1 MKWNLNYI
9 QKYAKPS
16 LDFSEEIIFE
26 DSIINKLNGV
36 YGLENITV
44 IGKLKYIS
52 SISQCTVDFKVCG
65 FMKMKCAIS
74 NEDINYKFEDSDTIV
89 FSFEKT
95 DDDSEI
101 IFAKGNIIDLDP
113 YIWQLIVVNVP
124 LKVVKEGAKL
134 SKSKGKN
141 WQIGDFEEK
150 NEPYSLP
157 GSNAITSSIEADVET
172 FLRVTVS

>member
-101 IFAKGNIIDLDP
+101 IFAKGNI
-113 YIWQLIVVNVP
+113 VP

-150 NEPYSLP
+150 NEPEEKPIDPRLESLK
-157 GSNAITSSIEADVET
+157 NYFDKH
-172 FLRVTVS
+172 